1 MISLRGA
8 PLEENL
14 RTLAEDVP
22 DNETSDSSDPEQ
34 LEQQL
39 LLSLPL
45 LLAVIS
51 VPMLLSESE
60 LDSKAGCILSDS
72 LLQSHFGGS
81 QFIKKS

>member
-1 MISLRGA
+1 MCLEAPLSTMISLRGA
-8 PLEENL
+8 PLEVNL

-22 DNETSDSSDPEQ
+22 DNETSESSDSEQ

-45 LLAVIS
+45 LLAVVS

-60 LDSKAGCILSDS
+60 LDSK
-72 LLQSHFGGS
+72 
-81 QFIKKS
+81 

>member
-8 PLEENL
+8 PLEVNL

-22 DNETSDSSDPEQ
+22 DNETSDSSDSEQ

-60 LDSKAGCILSDS
+60 LDSK
-72 LLQSHFGGS
+72 
-81 QFIKKS
+81 

>member
-1 MISLRGA
+1 MCLETPLSTMISLRGA
-8 PLEENL
+8 PLEANL
-14 RTLAEDVP
+14 RILAEDVP

-60 LDSKAGCILSDS
+60 LDSK
-72 LLQSHFGGS
+72 
-81 QFIKKS
+81 